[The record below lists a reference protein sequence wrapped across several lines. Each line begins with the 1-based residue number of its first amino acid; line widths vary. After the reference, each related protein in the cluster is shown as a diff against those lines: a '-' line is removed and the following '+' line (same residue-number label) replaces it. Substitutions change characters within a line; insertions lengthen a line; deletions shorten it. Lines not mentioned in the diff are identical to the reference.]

1 MMKNARDRRFNKP
14 GFSRIQMS
22 EARTIMSVPL
32 LDLKQQHAHLREEL
46 RAALDRILDSQQF
59 VLGEE
64 VRLLE
69 TELARYSATRHAVG
83 CASGSDALLL
93 ALMALDIKAGDEVIT
108 TPFSFFATAS
118 AIART
123 GATPVFVD
131 IEPRTYNLDP
141 SLVEAAITP
150 RTRAIM
156 PVHLY
161 GQCAAMDALLEIAA
175 RHALPIIED
184 AAQAIGAEDAGRRA
198 GSLGRI
204 GCFSFYPTK
213 NLGAAGDAGLLTTD
227 DDALAER
234 LRRLRVHGGATEYL
248 HTEIGINSRLD
259 ALQAAVLRVKLP
271 HLDGWSQARRERAET
286 YSLLLA
292 NAHLPFDLHAP
303 FIREHVRHIFHQYVV
318 RVPEHR
324 DAVVEHLKA
333 NGVGVKIYYPVPL
346 HMQECF
352 RYLGYE
358 PGALPEAERA
368 ARETLA
374 LPIYPEL
381 RLEQQQYVVD
391 VLGRFRP

>member
-1 MMKNARDRRFNKP
+1 M
-14 GFSRIQMS
+14 Q
-22 EARTIMSVPL
+22 VPL
-32 LDLKQQHAHLREEL
+32 LDLKQQHALLREEL
-46 RAALDRILDSQQF
+46 RAGVGRILDSQQF

-69 TELARYSATRHAVG
+69 EEIAHYSTTRHAVG

-141 SLVEAAITP
+141 SLVEAAITE

-161 GQCAAMDALLEIAA
+161 GQCAAMDALLEVAA
-175 RHALPIIED
+175 RHNLPVIED
-184 AAQAIGAEDAGRRA
+184 AAQAIGAEDSGRRA

-213 NLGAAGDAGLLTTD
+213 NLGAAGDAGMLTTN
-227 DDALAER
+227 DDALNAR
-234 LRRLRVHGGATEYL
+234 LRSLRVHGGATEYL
-248 HTEIGINSRLD
+248 HTEVGINSRLD

-271 HLDGWSQARRERAET
+271 HLDSWSQARRERAET
-286 YSLLLA
+286 YALLLT
-292 NAHLPFDLHAP
+292 NAHLPFNLRAP
-303 FIREHVRHIFHQYVV
+303 FIRENVRHIFHQFVV
-318 RVPEHR
+318 RIPEHR
-324 DAVVEHLKA
+324 DALIEHLRA
-333 NGVGVKIYYPVPL
+333 HGVGVKIYYPVPL

-352 RYLGYE
+352 RYLGYSE
-358 PGALPEAERA
+358 GALPEAERA

-391 VLGRFRP
+391 VLSRFRP

>member
-1 MMKNARDRRFNKP
+1 MTTPSP
-14 GFSRIQMS
+14 GMQ
-22 EARTIMSVPL
+22 VPL
-32 LDLKQQHAHLREEL
+32 LDLKQQHERLRDEL
-46 RAALDRILDSQQF
+46 RAGVARVLDSQQF

-64 VRLLE
+64 VRLFE
-69 TELARYSATRHAVG
+69 EEIARYCEVRHAVG

-118 AIART
+118 AITRT

-131 IEPRTYNLDP
+131 IEPDTYNLDP
-141 SLVEAAITP
+141 SLVEAAVTA

-161 GQCAAMDALLEIAA
+161 GQCAAMDALMEVSA
-175 RHALPIIED
+175 RHALPVIED

-198 GSLGRI
+198 GSLGRV

-213 NLGAAGDAGLLTTD
+213 NLGAAGDAGLLTTN
-227 DDALAER
+227 DDALAAR

-259 ALQAAVLRVKLP
+259 ALQAAILRVKLP
-271 HLDGWSQARRERAET
+271 HLDAWSQARRERAET
-286 YSLLLA
+286 YALLLT
-292 NAHLPFDLHAP
+292 NAHLEFELRAP
-303 FIREHVRHIFHQYVV
+303 FIRENVRHIFHQYVV

-324 DAVVEHLKA
+324 DALVEHLKA
-333 NGVGVKIYYPVPL
+333 HGVGVKIYYPVPL
-346 HMQECF
+346 HLQECF
-352 RYLGYE
+352 RYLGYRE
-358 PGALPEAERA
+358 GALPEAERA